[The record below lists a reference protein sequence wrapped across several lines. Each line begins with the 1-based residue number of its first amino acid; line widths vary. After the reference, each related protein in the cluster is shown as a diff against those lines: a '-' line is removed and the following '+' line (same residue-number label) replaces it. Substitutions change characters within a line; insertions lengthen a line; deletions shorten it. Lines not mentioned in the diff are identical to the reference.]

1 MDPKNTANLDPKLK
15 EVYDRVMGTT
25 TGAKPPTPPPSPNPA
40 AQPNM
45 DGLSPL
51 PPTPPPSQ
59 PGVTPVPPMSARL
72 DSAGQAPQSPLVP
85 KTNGAALAAPPPP
98 PPSNPAAQPSGMKP
112 TVDYAALAAKYATPL
127 PTIDPNTPIVKA
139 PAVTPSTTAYGVVNN
154 GDTKAKP
161 AETGEKKPGGKKKLL
176 LIVGIPIGILIY
188 TVIWIVVFQVD
199 VMSLL
204 PLPK

>member
-25 TGAKPPTPPPSPNPA
+25 TGTNPATPPPSPNPA
-40 AQPNM
+40 AQPKI
-45 DGLSPL
+45 DDLSPL
-51 PPTPPPSQ
+51 PPTPPLNQ
-59 PGVTPVPPMSARL
+59 QGVTPVPPMSASL
-72 DSAGQAPQSPLVP
+72 DSARLAPQSPVIP

-98 PPSNPAAQPSGMKP
+98 PPQAGTQPSGMKP

-127 PTIDPNTPIVKA
+127 PTIDPNTPIAKA
-139 PAVTPSTTAYGVVNN
+139 PAVTPSTTTYGVVNN
-154 GDTKAKP
+154 GATKAKL

-188 TVIWIVVFQVD
+188 TIVWIIVFQVD
-199 VMSLL
+199 VMALL